1 MRWTHVN
8 SMPEGW
14 SWMSKAWAENISDES
29 IVDRYLTYCFD
40 LNHNTEKD
48 APMTYDVHSIA
59 EKIRK
64 DISPKTKYHV
74 GTVITWQVRFGGKGP
89 LYHYAAVWTGKKTAT
104 TRARYTTLR
113 YGAFRRPVRLCDY
126 CRTSRGE
133 VLGVVR

>member
-1 MRWTHVN
+1 
-8 SMPEGW
+8 
-14 SWMSKAWAENISDES
+14 MSKAWAENISDES

-89 LYHYAAVWTGKKTAT
+89 LYHYRRVDREKVVHNRPKF
-104 TRARYTTLR
+104 
-113 YGAFRRPVRLCDY
+113 GADDG
-126 CRTSRGE
+126 RTNG
-133 VLGVVR
+133 

>member
-1 MRWTHVN
+1 
-8 SMPEGW
+8 
-14 SWMSKAWAENISDES
+14 MSKAWIENISDES

-64 DISPKTKYHV
+64 DIRPKTKYHV

-89 LYHYAAVWTGKKTAT
+89 LYHYAAVWTGKKWYITGQNLGSMKVEQMGEYLAGNDVVAVQLAT
-104 TRARYTTLR
+104 E
-113 YGAFRRPVRLCDY
+113 F
-126 CRTSRGE
+126 E
-133 VLGVVR
+133 VVK